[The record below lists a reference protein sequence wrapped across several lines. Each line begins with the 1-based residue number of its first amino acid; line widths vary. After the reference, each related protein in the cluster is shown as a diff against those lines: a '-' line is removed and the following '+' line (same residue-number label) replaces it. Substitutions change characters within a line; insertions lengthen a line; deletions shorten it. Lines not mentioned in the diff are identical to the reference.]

1 MRQFTLFTATIGLLA
16 TAAPAFGQQSYPAEA
31 IILQSEV
38 EVRSGPSKTFFPTS
52 KLHRNDKVVVLRES
66 KEAPGW
72 LEIRPPAGSF
82 SWVNA
87 KHVKQVDR
95 TSFVDCDP
103 ARPVSILPGSTLVNQ
118 EPNRESMKLTA
129 GTIVVT
135 VDRAMTVGG
144 ETWLPIQPHPSEVR
158 FIPAEAVKTTPVI
171 AANNSPP
178 KWDRTPE
185 GFTTNGVLAEA
196 QQAEKANDIN
206 RARFLYQ
213 QVANNSTD
221 MNQKQ
226 FAVNRLASLPQGP
239 VPAQA
244 TSNSGYSPTNPP
256 PGPAMTGLQ
265 QLKAPEW
272 STYGRLKDTKMTRE
286 DGQPIYSLED
296 AQGRT
301 ISYVTTNPG
310 KSLEKYLGRMVAV
323 YGPRMWR
330 PDSAVRLE
338 YIVASHM
345 AVP

>member
-1 MRQFTLFTATIGLLA
+1 
-16 TAAPAFGQQSYPAEA
+16 
-31 IILQSEV
+31 
-38 EVRSGPSKTFFPTS
+38 
-52 KLHRNDKVVVLRES
+52 
-66 KEAPGW
+66 
-72 LEIRPPAGSF
+72 
-82 SWVNA
+82 
-87 KHVKQVDR
+87 
-95 TSFVDCDP
+95 
-103 ARPVSILPGSTLVNQ
+103 
-118 EPNRESMKLTA
+118 
-129 GTIVVT
+129 
-135 VDRAMTVGG
+135 MTVGG
-144 ETWLPIQPHPSEVR
+144 ESWLPIQPHPSEVR

-221 MNQKQ
+221 PSQKQ

-239 VPAQA
+239 VAAQA

-286 DGQPIYSLED
+286 DGQPIYALED

-301 ISYVTTNPG
+301 MSYVTTNPG
-310 KSLEKYLGRMVAV
+310 KSLEKYIGRMVAV